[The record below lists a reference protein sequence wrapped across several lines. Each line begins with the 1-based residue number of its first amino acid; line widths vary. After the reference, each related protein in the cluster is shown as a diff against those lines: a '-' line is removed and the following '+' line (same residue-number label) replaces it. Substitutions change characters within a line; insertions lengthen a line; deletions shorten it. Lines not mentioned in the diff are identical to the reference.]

1 MSQALPRNIFEILV
15 SSLGDRSKAEVFA
28 GGIETIVSEQ
38 GKSFKS
44 EIKEELRNELIT
56 RELFLVHAQMVEDK
70 FKMVDEKF
78 KIVDWKIN
86 ILIALVILFGT
97 FLNPTFLSFLSRLM
111 GI

>member
-15 SSLGDRSKAEVFA
+15 SALGDRSKAEVFA

-56 RELFLVHAQMVEDK
+56 
-70 FKMVDEKF
+70 
-78 KIVDWKIN
+78 
-86 ILIALVILFGT
+86 
-97 FLNPTFLSFLSRLM
+97 
-111 GI
+111 